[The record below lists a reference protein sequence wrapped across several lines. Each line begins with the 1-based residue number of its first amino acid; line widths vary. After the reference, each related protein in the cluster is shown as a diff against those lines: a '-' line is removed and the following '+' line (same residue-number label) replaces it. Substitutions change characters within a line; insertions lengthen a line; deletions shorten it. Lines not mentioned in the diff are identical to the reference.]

1 MSSLEGYGNWKA
13 FQCSAR
19 AYSVAQLVWK
29 LPVVR
34 RRKRTGRVRNHLH
47 VDGKTGPYRFFD
59 HGRKGSVMASCALFN
74 GSGQLVEF
82 PISEISKCT
91 GVVLM
96 SAAEYVDVMSSR
108 SLITN
113 SADAGSIAT
122 AFIGLLAIAFC
133 YRALSQV
140 ITQSYEGNSNET
152 H

>member
-1 MSSLEGYGNWKA
+1 
-13 FQCSAR
+13 
-19 AYSVAQLVWK
+19 
-29 LPVVR
+29 
-34 RRKRTGRVRNHLH
+34 
-47 VDGKTGPYRFFD
+47 
-59 HGRKGSVMASCALFN
+59 MASCALFN